1 MAYNYI
7 EVTQEHHVATVAL
20 NRVETLN
27 ALSYAFAT
35 EITDV
40 FHALDADEQV
50 RVVILR
56 SNARIFMAGLD
67 MLDAAGRGVNGTKR
81 LIDIPLQDKNLFEC
95 GHAIEACRKPVIA
108 AVHGKCIGAGLDI
121 IAACDF
127 RLCTQDAEFSLRE
140 VRIGLVADMGVL
152 QRLPF
157 IVGQMYTRQM
167 AYTGRYFT
175 AAEAA
180 KMGLVLEVYADQAA
194 LLDGARRLAA
204 EILESAP
211 LAVQSTK
218 EVLNHSR
225 FLPLN
230 DGMALAI
237 HKNMLLLSS
246 EDTREAFMAFMEK
259 RKPTF
264 KGE

>member
-81 LIDIPLQDKNLFEC
+81 LIDIPLQDKHLFE
-95 GHAIEACRKPVIA
+95 
-108 AVHGKCIGAGLDI
+108 
-121 IAACDF
+121 
-127 RLCTQDAEFSLRE
+127 
-140 VRIGLVADMGVL
+140 
-152 QRLPF
+152 
-157 IVGQMYTRQM
+157 
-167 AYTGRYFT
+167 
-175 AAEAA
+175 
-180 KMGLVLEVYADQAA
+180 
-194 LLDGARRLAA
+194 
-204 EILESAP
+204 
-211 LAVQSTK
+211 
-218 EVLNHSR
+218 
-225 FLPLN
+225 
-230 DGMALAI
+230 
-237 HKNMLLLSS
+237 
-246 EDTREAFMAFMEK
+246 
-259 RKPTF
+259 
-264 KGE
+264 